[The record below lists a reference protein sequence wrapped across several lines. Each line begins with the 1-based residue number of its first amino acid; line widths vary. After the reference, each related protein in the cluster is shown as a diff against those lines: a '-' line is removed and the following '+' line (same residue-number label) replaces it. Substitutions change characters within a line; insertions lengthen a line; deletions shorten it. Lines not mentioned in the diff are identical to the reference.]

1 MIGLATPLTQKQIE
15 LATELHQTLDQWRL
29 SDNALR
35 RLRRALPE
43 LDEEACILKSIAV
56 NSLYGTQVLAIIPMA
71 KSVLS
76 VLSRTSATDKGAD
89 LVDQIAALSHGGKMR
104 CCTSF
109 AAKFCHFFIDENLFP
124 RRIQVA
130 NA

>member
-15 LATELHQTLDQWRL
+15 LATELHQTLDRWRL

-56 NSLYGTQVLAIIPMA
+56 NSLYGTQVLAIFRWL
-71 KSVLS
+71 K
-76 VLSRTSATDKGAD
+76 T
-89 LVDQIAALSHGGKMR
+89 
-104 CCTSF
+104 F
-109 AAKFCHFFIDENLFP
+109 
-124 RRIQVA
+124 
-130 NA
+130 